1 MQSLPL
7 GLAIVRRRPLL
18 PPITSATATTRRT
31 HSQHVS
37 TTLHYFFKNIFTFHF
52 FTVFFLVF
60 EFRFIFF
67 IFSFSFFIFVS
78 HFRLHLPF
86 TFYLYI
92 YLYRRSTSVYTRYT
106 SVVRP

>member
-67 IFSFSFFIFVS
+67 IFSFSFF
-78 HFRLHLPF
+78 HFRFTFSFTF
-86 TFYLYI
+86 TFYL
-92 YLYRRSTSVYTRYT
+92 LPLHLPLQT
-106 SVVRP
+106 